1 MSRDRGRPEKFG
13 SAFVRAFKQIVRQH
27 GLIKGA
33 EIINASGVLVFGGKG
48 GNQHHQVS
56 ISLPTLVKYIKRD
69 GQGGKPVLLK
79 RGRPAKAA

>member
-13 SAFVRAFKQIVRQH
+13 PAFVRAFKQIVRQH

-33 EIINASGVLVFGGKG
+33 EIINASGVLVFGRQGGK
-48 GNQHHQVS
+48 HHQVS
-56 ISLPTLVKYIKRD
+56 ISLPTLAKYIKRD
-69 GQGGKPVLLK
+69 GQGGKPVVLK